1 MITEII
7 SHHYEFEILR
17 DHDEHRVKF
26 IIMVVELIFYKVDHD
41 DDGRIYPKEFEDNLF
56 VEEIEKLDDYQNMEN
71 VGQILSNPRISS
83 SSNTSIFMW
92 RIVCMST
99 STPLERDGFPD
110 RILKILKSG
119 KFPFWQLRRF
129 LSKFHGDSN
138 IMCMMWTK
146 STD

>member
-99 STPLERDGFPD
+99 STPLE
-110 RILKILKSG
+110 
-119 KFPFWQLRRF
+119 
-129 LSKFHGDSN
+129 LSLIH
-138 IMCMMWTK
+138 I
-146 STD
+146 